1 LLRILQNHM
10 FVSMNHLTRT
20 HFAVRSL
27 PAVLLVLLAACQRT
41 PPTHTYFPATGDRAL
56 YQRAL
61 EARRDLRVLSLALE
75 PGSEDLATLAYFRLG
90 RGATTMSAFA
100 SNGEA
105 GESDLHSEYP
115 AYLAALRRAEATRAA
130 AHVGA
135 EVYFLNL
142 PALVAARD
150 SAAVRLVWPADSVCA
165 KLTRLLLKFQPDIIL
180 LAAELEGGAAGTCW
194 PRRCL
199 AADVLATVQQLQSAA
214 PALPANGL
222 APSSR
227 WRVDRVF
234 VEDHPGVTP
243 PLQQVH
249 PHWKKS
255 YEVIGEEAG
264 RAYASLARQRAL
276 WRNHRPR
283 AYRLLAGPISPEFA
297 ELDAGLPLPSS
308 GRLRS
313 LEKRVHDLS
322 LRTQEGRKSGALAE
336 IVSLIDSV
344 SLLLVEKNLLETER
358 RRLLHWNKTL
368 GDLRC
373 TLLGVEV
380 KFTMSDTALSER
392 QLTYLTLTKVTG
404 LSKGGNTSVFF
415 GNVDAQTGW
424 IVDEGFEH
432 KLPLRLNDPYRLLSP
447 KQVSYTFPPAYYQQQ
462 CVEPYQKLL
471 FFVIHRAANRE
482 QDFTYRAE
490 ARITFGPRFSTE
502 VLNPIVRMHAREHL
516 RLRLT
521 NFSRDGV
528 ADEVWVDDAYATAL
542 PSRFRLSQK
551 GATHLDVLPLTW
563 RGDPPPGN
571 YLMQV
576 QIDSIPEANFLARRF
591 HAAADSTRRLGLL
604 AVLADSPTAEALRRL
619 NLKYT
624 ALSPSADWEKRLD
637 SLEVL
642 LIDRRVLSF
651 QPELAQRRVALER
664 FAEAGGH
671 VIILAQ
677 DAPVWNQGPLWEGLH
692 LIPVLSWDAN
702 TPLQTAAAHAL
713 MVSPNPLEAPDW
725 EGWLFRRAYNLI
737 SGPALAGAETPI
749 QTTAESAPLLV
760 TKARGR
766 GRFTYVDLALA
777 PQLLNVH
784 PGAFRLL
791 ANLISL

>member
-1 LLRILQNHM
+1 MLLCMERISGNR
-10 FVSMNHLTRT
+10 FVTRG
-20 HFAVRSL
+20 L
-27 PAVLLVLLAACQRT
+27 PVLLLALLAGCERT
-41 PPTHTYFPATGDRAL
+41 PPPQSYFPETGRRAL
-56 YQRAL
+56 QQRSL
-61 EARRDLRVLSLALE
+61 EARTDLRVLALALQ

-90 RGATTMSAFA
+90 RGATTMSAFV

-105 GESDLHSEYP
+105 GESDLRSEYP
-115 AYLAALRRAEATRAA
+115 AYLAAVRRAEATRAA

-142 PALVAARD
+142 PDLVAAHD
-150 SAAVRLVWPADSVCA
+150 SASVRLAWPADSVRA
-165 KLTRLLLKFQPDIIL
+165 KLARLFLKFQPDIVL
-180 LAAELEGGAAGTCW
+180 LAPEPERGAAGTSW
-194 PRRCL
+194 PRHCL
-199 AADVLATVQQLQSAA
+199 AADVLATVQQLKSADS
-214 PALPANGL
+214 ALPANGL
-222 APSSR
+222 GARHR

-234 VEDHPGVTP
+234 VDDGNGVRP
-243 PLQQVH
+243 PLQQMH
-249 PHWKKS
+249 PQWKKS
-255 YEVIGEEAG
+255 YEAIGDEAG
-264 RAYASLARQRAL
+264 RAYASLARQRTI
-276 WRNHRPR
+276 WRAGRPVG
-283 AYRLLAGPISPEFA
+283 YTLLAGASPTPLTS
-297 ELDAGLPLPSS
+297 LDAGLPLSAS
-308 GRLRS
+308 GRLAG
-313 LEKRVHDLS
+313 LEKRVHDLTS
-322 LRTQEGRKSGALAE
+322 KTEGGKESGALTE

-344 SLLLVEKNLLETER
+344 SLLLVEKDLLETER

-380 KFTMSDTALSER
+380 KFTVSDTALSER

-447 KQVSYTFPPAYYQQQ
+447 KQVTYTFPPAYYQQQ
-462 CVEPYQKLL
+462 SAEPYQKLL
-471 FFVIHRAANRE
+471 FFVIHRAANRA

-490 ARITFGPRFSTE
+490 AKFTFGPRFSTE

-528 ADEVWVDDAYATAL
+528 ADEVWVDDAYATAR

-563 RGDPPPGN
+563 RGNPPPGN

-576 QIDSIPEANFLARRF
+576 QIDSIPEANFLARNF
-591 HAAADSTRRLGLL
+591 PAAVDSTKRLGLL
-604 AVLADSPTAEALRRL
+604 AALADSPAAETLRRL
-619 NLKYT
+619 NLNYT
-624 ALSPSADWEKRLD
+624 ALSPGADWENRLD
-637 SLEVL
+637 SLDVL
-642 LIDRRVLSF
+642 LIDRRLLSF
-651 QPELAQRRVALER
+651 QPELAQKRVALQR

-677 DAPVWNQGPLWEGLH
+677 EAPVWNNGPLWEGLH

-713 MVSPNPLEAPDW
+713 LVSPNHLEASDW

-737 SGPALAGAETPI
+737 SGPALVDAETPI
-749 QTTAESAPLLV
+749 QTAAENAPLLV
-760 TKARGR
+760 TKALGR
-766 GRFTYVDLALA
+766 GRLTYVDLALA

-784 PGAFRLL
+784 PGAFRLF
-791 ANLISL
+791 ANLLSL

>member
-1 LLRILQNHM
+1 MLLFMKRISRNRL
-10 FVSMNHLTRT
+10 VTRG
-20 HFAVRSL
+20 L
-27 PAVLLVLLAACQRT
+27 PVLLLALLAACERT
-41 PPTHTYFPATGDRAL
+41 PSPQSYFPETGRRAL
-56 YQRAL
+56 QQRSL
-61 EARRDLRVLSLALE
+61 EARTDLRVLALALQ

-105 GESDLHSEYP
+105 GESDLRTEYP
-115 AYLAALRRAEATRAA
+115 AYLAAVRREEATRAA

-135 EVYFLNL
+135 EVHFLNL
-142 PALVAARD
+142 PELVAAHD
-150 SAAVRLVWPADSVCA
+150 SASVRLAWPADSVRT
-165 KLTRLLLKFQPDIIL
+165 KLAQLFLKFQPDIVL
-180 LAAELEGGAAGTCW
+180 LAPEPERGTAGTSW
-194 PRRCL
+194 PRHCL
-199 AADVLATVQQLQSAA
+199 AADVLATVQQLESAA
-214 PALPANGL
+214 SALPANGL
-222 APSSR
+222 EAPRR

-234 VEDHPGVTP
+234 VDDGSGVRP

-249 PHWKKS
+249 SQWKKS
-255 YEVIGEEAG
+255 YEAIGQEAG
-264 RAYASLARQRAL
+264 RAYASLTRQRPL
-276 WRNHRPR
+276 WRAGRPVG
-283 AYRLLAGPISPEFA
+283 YTLLAGASAAPLA
-297 ELDAGLPLPSS
+297 ALDAGLPLPAS
-308 GRLRS
+308 GRLAG
-313 LEKRVHDLS
+313 LEKRVRDLTS
-322 LRTQEGRKSGALAE
+322 KTQEGKESGALAE

-344 SLLLVEKNLLETER
+344 SLLLVEKDLLETER

-380 KFTMSDTALSER
+380 KFTLSDTALSER

-415 GNVDAQTGW
+415 GNIDAQTGW

-447 KQVSYTFPPAYYQQQ
+447 KQVTYTFPPAYHQQQ
-462 CVEPYQKLL
+462 SAESYQKLL

-482 QDFTYRAE
+482 QEFIYRAE
-490 ARITFGPRFSTE
+490 AKLTYGPRFSTE

-528 ADEVWVDDAYATAL
+528 TDEVWVDDAYATAR

-576 QIDSIPEANFLARRF
+576 QIDSIPEANFLARKF
-591 HAAADSTRRLGLL
+591 HAAADSTKRLGLL
-604 AVLADSPTAEALRRL
+604 AALADSPAAEALRRL

-624 ALSPSADWEKRLD
+624 ALSPSVDWEKRLD
-637 SLEVL
+637 SLDVL

-651 QPELAQRRVALER
+651 QPELAQQRAELQR

-677 DAPVWNQGPLWEGLH
+677 EAPVWNNGPLWEGLH
-692 LIPVLSWDAN
+692 LIPVLSWEAN

-713 MVSPNPLEAPDW
+713 LVSPNHLEASDW

-749 QTTAESAPLLV
+749 QTAAESAPLLV

-784 PGAFRLL
+784 PGAFRLF
-791 ANLISL
+791 ANLLSL